1 MFRPAAIAFVA
12 TVFLNVASFA
22 AISAKPYAVGN
33 CPPNC
38 KAIRR
43 YLWPS
48 PANPRVPRSWCA
60 RGTTRNKSSSLRH
73 LP

>member
-33 CPPNC
+33 CQPNC
-38 KAIRR
+38 KAIRQIQR
-43 YLWPS
+43 CLGS
-48 PANPRVPRSWCA
+48 DDR
-60 RGTTRNKSSSLRH
+60 
-73 LP
+73 